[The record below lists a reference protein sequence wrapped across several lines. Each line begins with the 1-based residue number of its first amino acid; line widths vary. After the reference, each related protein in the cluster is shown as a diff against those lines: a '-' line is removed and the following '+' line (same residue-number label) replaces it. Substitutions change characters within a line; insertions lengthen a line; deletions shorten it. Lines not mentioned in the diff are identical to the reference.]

1 MHCTVQTKPCTGS
14 EAAKWKKHVGL
25 RAGGKHGQKGAM
37 HPAVLVMNTSETGES
52 CTQLLLTSFFHPFTN
67 AARCSAVAAEL
78 SFICFLEIPN

>member
-1 MHCTVQTKPCTGS
+1 
-14 EAAKWKKHVGL
+14 
-25 RAGGKHGQKGAM
+25 M